1 MRPKTQFADA
11 GGVQIAYQTFGEGPD
26 VVVVPGW
33 VSNVEQSWESPE
45 KAAFYAD
52 LAQTCRVTLFDKR
65 GTGLSDRNVGAPT
78 LEDRM
83 DDLQA
88 VMDAA
93 RIKRSIVFG
102 ISEGGSLAMVFA
114 ASNPERVRALALYGT
129 FACREKKPDYPW
141 APSPEERQAFYDS
154 ISNAWSGEMDLAHSA
169 PSLVGNQE
177 HLERWARYLRS
188 SATPSDALAL
198 AKLNTQIDVRHVLP
212 LIRVPTVI
220 MRRVGDRDV
229 RREEAIYL
237 QLHIP
242 NAELR
247 ELPGE
252 DHLPMVGDTAPILE
266 IIREIAGA
274 ETPLSPHSRILSTVL
289 FSDIVGSTN
298 LVRQSGDEAWVQSM
312 ATHNDMV
319 RKLVQQH
326 RGTLVKFTGDGI
338 LAYFDGPSR
347 AAQCALSLARQAPE
361 IGLTVRAAVHTCEIE
376 LLEQDIVGIG
386 VHLASRV
393 MSVAEEGQVYATGT
407 VKALVS
413 GSNLVFEQKGEQ
425 TFKGF
430 EEPVALFRVTELAP
444 NLEPNPAER

>member
-274 ETPLSPHSRILSTVL
+274 ETPLSPIAAFSPPCFSATSWVRRIWFGNPEMRPGSSLWPPTTTWFASWSCSTAGR
-289 FSDIVGSTN
+289 SSSSPETESWPTSTG
-298 LVRQSGDEAWVQSM
+298 L
-312 ATHNDMV
+312 
-319 RKLVQQH
+319 
-326 RGTLVKFTGDGI
+326 RG
-338 LAYFDGPSR
+338 PR
-347 AAQCALSLARQAPE
+347 NARFP
-361 IGLTVRAAVHTCEIE
+361 
-376 LLEQDIVGIG
+376 
-386 VHLASRV
+386 
-393 MSVAEEGQVYATGT
+393 
-407 VKALVS
+407 
-413 GSNLVFEQKGEQ
+413 
-425 TFKGF
+425 
-430 EEPVALFRVTELAP
+430 
-444 NLEPNPAER
+444 